1 VRAGVGV
8 RGGRHPRNRC
18 LLNPSGRWRSPT
30 FTVAVRERRRVR
42 LLYRSGLSEE
52 TERKV
57 EPYYGAVH
65 REGPGGWR
73 R

>member
-1 VRAGVGV
+1 MHAFEESVTLATVIPRTLLPVAWVLTLTGAV
-8 RGGRHPRNRC
+8 RGG
-18 LLNPSGRWRSPT
+18 
-30 FTVAVRERRRVR
+30 RRVR

-52 TERKV
+52 TEHKV